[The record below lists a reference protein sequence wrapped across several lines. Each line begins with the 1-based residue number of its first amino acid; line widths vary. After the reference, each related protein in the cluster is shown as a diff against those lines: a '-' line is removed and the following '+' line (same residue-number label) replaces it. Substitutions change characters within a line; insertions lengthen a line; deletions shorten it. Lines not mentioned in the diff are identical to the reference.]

1 MVLYFVYILF
11 LFSVA
16 LAASGVI
23 LSAKL
28 QKRYNH
34 ELYSPLLYYQVF
46 MYTFGFYG
54 IWGQVVIRSVLSEY
68 FSPEQFAR
76 ICDIALLLGLPFVVF
91 AWMMLLQFSSVL
103 SGSRKNNWFA
113 LGFLV
118 INLALV
124 IVFGYL
130 LSKTAFVKPL
140 FLIKHYFLIAN
151 FIYTSSAAGQLFY
164 SGKESFMI
172 SAAGKRMI
180 ALGLFLVMLIQTA
193 VLIVFSTQV
202 YLAILFIL
210 AFFAGNS
217 FLPIYVTYGIR
228 MKNSV
233 QGELQSLSFEEFCQK
248 FEVSPRESDIIREIY
263 KGLSNKEISEKLF
276 ISLQTVKDHTH
287 RIYIKTNVKSRAQLM
302 NLVREI
308 SDKQ

>member
-1 MVLYFVYILF
+1 MLLYLVYILF
-11 LFSVA
+11 LITVA

-28 QKRYNH
+28 QKRYDH
-34 ELYSPLLYYQVF
+34 ELFSPLLYYQVF

-76 ICDIALLLGLPFVVF
+76 VCDIALLLGLPFVIF

-103 SGSRKNNWFA
+103 SDSRKNNWFV
-113 LGFLV
+113 LGFLL
-118 INLALV
+118 INLAF
-124 IVFGYL
+124 IIFSGYF
-130 LSKTAFVKPL
+130 LSKTAIVKPL
-140 FLIKHYFLIAN
+140 YLVKNYFIIAN
-151 FIYTSSAAGQLFY
+151 FIYASAAAGQLFY

-172 SAAGKRMI
+172 SARSKRNI

-193 VLIVFSTQV
+193 ILIIFSTQT
-202 YLAILFIL
+202 YLAILFIFS
-210 AFFAGNS
+210 FFAGNS
-217 FLPIYVTYGIR
+217 FLPIYLTYGIR
-228 MKNSV
+228 MKTSP
-233 QGELQSLSFEEFCQK
+233 QGELQGLSFEDFCQK

-308 SDKQ
+308 GGK

>member
-1 MVLYFVYILF
+1 MLLYLVYILF
-11 LFSVA
+11 LITVA
-16 LAASGVI
+16 LAASAVI
-23 LSAKL
+23 LATKL
-28 QKRYNH
+28 QKRYDH
-34 ELYSPLLYYQVF
+34 ELFSHLLYYQVF
-46 MYTFGFYG
+46 LYTFGFYG

-76 ICDIALLLGLPFVVF
+76 VCDIALLLGLPFVIF

-103 SGSRKNNWFA
+103 SGSRKNNWFV
-113 LGFLV
+113 LGFLL
-118 INLALV
+118 INITFIILL
-124 IVFGYL
+124 GYL
-130 LSKTAFVKPL
+130 SGQAGMVKPL
-140 FLIKHYFLIAN
+140 YLIKHYFIIAN
-151 FIYTSSAAGQLFY
+151 FIYTSAAAGQLFY

-172 SAAGKRMI
+172 TARGKRNI
-180 ALGLFLVMLIQTA
+180 ALGLFLVMIVQTA
-193 VLIVFSTQV
+193 FLIIFSTQI

-210 AFFAGNS
+210 SFFAGNS
-217 FLPIYVTYGIR
+217 FLPIYLTYGIR
-228 MKNSV
+228 IKTSAS
-233 QGELQSLSFEEFCQK
+233 GELQGLSFEEFCQK
-248 FEVSPRESDIIREIY
+248 FEVSPRESDIVREIY